1 MAKIEN
7 KTTALEKKI
16 NKRKDR
22 VRVGI
27 KTKGFFFI
35 MRMLHKDGWNKAD
48 VDYWNEKGW
57 SDKKRPW
64 KK

>member
-1 MAKIEN
+1 MA
-7 KTTALEKKI
+7 KKI

-35 MRMLHKDGWNKAD
+35 MRMLHKDGWNKVD